1 MTHGPRG
8 FLVKRLAAL
17 ASAALAL
24 FLSAAAPPPIA
35 PWATAALDY
44 SGVFVR
50 YGNLWFDPVP
60 DDPDGKPIQAIRVR
74 GPDRDNI
81 YAGNSDNPI
90 LQPWAREIVKA
101 NADSELK
108 LEHVY
113 TADDTCWPSGVPQ
126 AVNLLDG
133 VQFLQAKDH
142 IVILYQR
149 NHQIRWIW
157 MKQPHSANVKPSWYG
172 ESIGHFEGTTLVVD
186 TIGIKAHKMSV
197 VDPFGTPH
205 TDQIHVVERY
215 EPFRFPF
222 GSGTGLWVTVRVEDP
237 GAFTTAWKGTAEY
250 RTLSQPDNDE
260 MICAENNR
268 SFKEGSTFGT
278 IPVEEKPQ
286 F

>member
-1 MTHGPRG
+1 MIAC
-8 FLVKRLAAL
+8 LVKRCAAL

-24 FLSAAAPPPIA
+24 GLTAAAPAPIA

-44 SGVFVR
+44 NGVFVR
-50 YGNLWFDPVP
+50 YGNLWFDPIP

-74 GPDRDNI
+74 GPDRGNI
-81 YAGNSDNPI
+81 YAGDSDNPI

-133 VQFLQAKDH
+133 VQFLPAKDH

-149 NHQIRWIW
+149 NHQVRWIW
-157 MKQPHSANVKPSWYG
+157 MNQQHSANVKPSWYG

-197 VDPFGTPH
+197 VDSFGTPH
-205 TDQIHVVERY
+205 TDQLHVVERY

-222 GSGTGLWVTVRVEDP
+222 GSGTGLFITVRVEDP
-237 GAFTTAWKGTAEY
+237 GAFTMPWVGTAEY
-250 RTLSQPDNDE
+250 RTLSMPDNDE

-268 SFKEGSTFGT
+268 SFAEGSTFGT
-278 IPVEEKPQ
+278 IPVEERPQ